1 MKSIICCA
9 ILTLPAAHGAPRQ
22 LPTNSATSV
31 PPKARVVAAHPKK
44 TKLHV
49 SVLGEAAA
57 DKSKAI
63 QAAKTSVPKVVAARP
78 IPSNR
83 WYWFPKFQKS
93 GKEDTTYG
101 FMLKRRF

>member
-9 ILTLPAAHGAPRQ
+9 ILTLPAVHGAPRQ
-22 LPTNSATSV
+22 LPTNSANPV
-31 PPKARVVAAHPKK
+31 PPKARVVTAHPKK
-44 TKLHV
+44 TKVHV
-49 SVLGEAAA
+49 SVLGDAAA
-57 DKSKAI
+57 DKAKAV
-63 QAAKTSVPKVVAARP
+63 QAAKANVPKVVAART

-83 WYWFPKFQKS
+83 WHWFPKFQKT